1 MCTALKLQSFV
12 LYRKMLDKNNSSV
25 KILQVNILL
34 PLLDIAFFF
43 FWTEKSQVCNI
54 HEIKERFH
62 ENLKIENPWNLAT
75 IYYSVF
81 LWIRK
86 QYEKLS

>member
-43 FWTEKSQVCNI
+43 SEQK
-54 HEIKERFH
+54 
-62 ENLKIENPWNLAT
+62 NPRYA
-75 IYYSVF
+75 IF
-81 LWIRK
+81 MR
-86 QYEKLS
+86 